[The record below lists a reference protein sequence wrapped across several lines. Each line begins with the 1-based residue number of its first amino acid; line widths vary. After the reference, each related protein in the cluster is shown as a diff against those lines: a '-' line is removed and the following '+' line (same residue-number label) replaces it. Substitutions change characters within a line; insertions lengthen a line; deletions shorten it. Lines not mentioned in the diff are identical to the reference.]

1 MNNLQRYTKF
11 LIKWVFAAVFLMPA
25 VGWTHGAVDTPIAR
39 QVKCQK
45 DGGYWASQDGS
56 SIKDKGCR
64 GAAQVFPTPA
74 EWAYQFQQWNEVA
87 HLIAAPGYNDPN
99 IVEQEVPDHKLC
111 SAGDDKKD
119 GLNRVSADWFRTDV
133 TPVNGMMKVRIIGTA
148 PHVPS
153 FAKVFLTKPGF
164 DPSKSPLTWKDL
176 VLIHTEQLTV
186 AKTNWGDAP
195 PAISGASGY
204 FEFLVPVP
212 TGQNGNATLF
222 VQWQRIDPAGEGFYN
237 CSDINI
243 VNAGTPGQWFDIGQ
257 FIDAI
262 MGALKVDDSVHF
274 RILDN
279 TPAAKEIV
287 DITLPITASNLNPKI
302 WGQQLANQINPA
314 IAKVGEKQGSN
325 IVFNTVDPSANSVFS
340 VVQGYAQA
348 MAIIPG
354 GGPINPDPRSPVAS
368 IKALDPV
375 KSGDPITVDGTGSV
389 FYNQGKKIYQWSST
403 HGVAMGTTS
412 VVNTTAPA
420 VTTPTDVLLYLTVY
434 DGVNNTKSDEV
445 KITLRVN
452 PHNSGLEPPYV
463 PGKAYNAGDKV
474 SNHGQNYECMQGQ
487 SSGWCKLGVYEPGH
501 ANGNWTNAWK
511 KIP

>member
-1 MNNLQRYTKF
+1 MNNLQRYTQY
-11 LIKWVFAAVFLMPA
+11 LIKWVLAAALLVPA
-25 VGWTHGAVDTPIAR
+25 LGWAHGAVDTPIAR

-64 GAAQVFPTPA
+64 GAALVFSTPA

-87 HLIAAPGYNDPN
+87 HLIAAPGYNDPA
-99 IVEQEVPDHKLC
+99 IVEQQVPDGKLC
-111 SAGDDKKD
+111 SAGDDKKA

-133 TPVNGMMKVRIIGTA
+133 TPVNGMMTVRIIGTA

-164 DPSKSPLTWKDL
+164 DPTKSPLTWRDL

-186 AKTNWGDAP
+186 AKTNWGNSP
-195 PAISGASGY
+195 PAIPGASGY

-212 TGQNGNATLF
+212 SGQSGNATLF

-243 VNAGTPGQWFDIGQ
+243 VNAVTPGQWFDMGQ

-262 MGALKVDDSVHF
+262 MGGLKPDDSVHF

-287 DITLPITASNLNPKI
+287 DITLPITGSNLDPKV

-314 IAKVGEKQGSN
+314 IAKVGEKQNGN
-325 IVFNTVDPSANSVFS
+325 IVFNTADPSANSVYAT
-340 VVQGYAQA
+340 VQGYAQA

-354 GGPINPDPRSPVAS
+354 GGQNP
-368 IKALDPV
+368 
-375 KSGDPITVDGTGSV
+375 
-389 FYNQGKKIYQWSST
+389 
-403 HGVAMGTTS
+403 
-412 VVNTTAPA
+412 VNPTAPIA
-420 VTTPTDVLLYLTVY
+420 RISGPTTLQSGKPFTFSASQSVGYNGRLKYSWAFIGMTAPYDQVTLNGVTVGVPQTTVHKVRLNVLDAQNNKTAQAEQDVTITPATGGQQP
-434 DGVNNTKSDEV
+434 DG
-445 KITLRVN
+445 
-452 PHNSGLEPPYV
+452 PYV
-463 PGKAYNAGDKV
+463 PSGSHEAGKIYSHNGE
-474 SNHGQNYECMQGQ
+474 NYKCLQKP
-487 SSGWCKLGVYEPGH
+487 WCDGSPLYYEPGK
-501 ANGNWTNAWK
+501 GLAWSQAWEK
-511 KIP
+511 Q